1 MTVCFPVGGPY
12 KLADDTDDEAA
23 VILAPFAA
31 AAIPLHGS
39 TARLESS
46 AGRSGH
52 GRQNTLTHTSHG
64 ESPGNNEILLD
75 YHYALIRAQTGW
87 ERDRDI
93 HILF

>member
-52 GRQNTLTHTSHG
+52 GRQL
-64 ESPGNNEILLD
+64 P
-75 YHYALIRAQTGW
+75 
-87 ERDRDI
+87 
-93 HILF
+93 